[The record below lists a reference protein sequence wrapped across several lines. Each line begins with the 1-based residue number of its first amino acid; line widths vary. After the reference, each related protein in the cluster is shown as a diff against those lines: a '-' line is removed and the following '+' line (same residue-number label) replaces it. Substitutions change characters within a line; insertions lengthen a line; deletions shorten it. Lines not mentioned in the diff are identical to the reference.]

1 MSQDQPQITPVDGRD
16 LGFAIVAAQ
25 YNGELVE
32 ALIERVQ
39 RTLKA
44 AQVRA
49 ERITLHRVPG
59 SAEIPYVAQML
70 AMMGEVDCV
79 IALGVVIAGD
89 TPHHEVIAVS
99 TAQALQDAALRS
111 EVPIINGII
120 VTLDRSQAE
129 ARCRG
134 SHDRGSEFARAALAM
149 AVHRLTLGARL
160 DQIEAEEKGR
170 QEGQGPFVQN

>member
-1 MSQDQPQITPVDGRD
+1 MSQDQPQPTPVDGRD

-32 ALIERVQ
+32 TLIERVQ
-39 RTLKA
+39 RTLKEA
-44 AQVRA
+44 HVTS
-49 ERITLHRVPG
+49 ERLHLLRVPG
-59 SAEIPYVAQML
+59 SAEIPFVAQML
-70 AMMGEVDCV
+70 AMTGEYDCV

-89 TPHHEVIAVS
+89 TPHHEVIAIS
-99 TAQALQDAALRS
+99 TAQALQDAALRA

-134 SHDRGSEFARAALAM
+134 SHDRGTEFARAALAM
-149 AVHRLTLGARL
+149 ATHRLTLGARL
-160 DQIEAEEKGR
+160 DQIEAEEKSR
-170 QEGQGPFVQN
+170 REGQEPFVQN